1 MKKNIYIASVSFYE
15 WNAEKERVSTERNT
29 HKAAERAIRKIIKL
43 HKPACDTHSL
53 DYRAIITTAT
63 REIEE

>member
-1 MKKNIYIASVSFYE
+1 MKKNYLHSKCIFYE

-43 HKPACDTHSL
+43 HKPACDTHAL

-63 REIEE
+63 REMEN

>member
-1 MKKNIYIASVSFYE
+1 MKKNIYIASVHFYE
-15 WNAEKERVSTERNT
+15 WNTEKERISTECNT

-53 DYRAIITTAT
+53 DYRAIITTVT
-63 REIEE
+63 REMEK